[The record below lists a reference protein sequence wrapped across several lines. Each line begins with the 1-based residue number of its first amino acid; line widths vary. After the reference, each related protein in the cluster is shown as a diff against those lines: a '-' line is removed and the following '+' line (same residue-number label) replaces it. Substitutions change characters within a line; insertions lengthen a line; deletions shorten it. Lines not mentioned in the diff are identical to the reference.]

1 MAASPSAGD
10 NRRALIVL
18 PNLNPGGAERLNLDL
33 VEPLRNH
40 GIDADIFCLID
51 TGILGEEAEERQF
64 RLFRGGPD
72 VPGIPGRVRGYVLGT
87 ARLARIGKRYD
98 VLVAGMEAIT
108 PFAVLAAAAVSRR
121 PAVSQL
127 HCMPRALYEQL
138 GAKGRV
144 FSVLTR
150 LFYRRF
156 KWNTAVTDA
165 AGEELASLGVPR
177 TTIRTVPNGID
188 FARIEQLAAEDLP
201 GPDDDLPL
209 VVAAGRLA
217 PEKGYEVLIEAH
229 GLARDRVPHRLMIFG
244 QGPERERLEALIREL
259 GVEDTASLAGYVPN
273 HYPWIRRASLLCLS
287 SYHEGMPLVLIEAL
301 SLGTP
306 VVATRCS
313 EGVAE
318 LLREGELGALVEPGS
333 PHALAEGIAAHLER
347 PEEMR
352 ARAVRAGDSAR
363 ETWSIETC
371 AARHAE
377 IIESA
382 VRR

>member
-1 MAASPSAGD
+1 MD
-10 NRRALIVL
+10 NRRVLIVL

-33 VEPLRNH
+33 VEPLRSH
-40 GIDADIFCLID
+40 GIDADLFCLVD
-51 TGILGEEAEERQF
+51 TGILRAEAEERQF

-72 VPGIPGRVRGYVLGT
+72 VPGIPGMLRGYLVGT
-87 ARLARIGKRYD
+87 VRLARVGRRYD
-98 VLVAGMEAIT
+98 VLVAGLEAIT
-108 PFAVLAAAAVSRR
+108 PFAVLAAAAVCRR

-138 GAKGRV
+138 GAKGRA

-177 TTIRTVPNGID
+177 STIRTVPNGID
-188 FARIEQLAAEDLP
+188 FARIEELAAEDLP
-201 GPDDDLPL
+201 GPGDDLPL

-229 GLARDRVPHRLMIFG
+229 RLARNRVSHRLMIFG

-259 GVEDTASLAGYVPN
+259 GLEDTALLAGYVPN

-313 EGVAE
+313 EGVAG

-333 PHALAEGIAAHLER
+333 PPALAEAIVSHLQR
-347 PEEMR
+347 PEEMAER
-352 ARAVRAGDSAR
+352 AARAGASAR
-363 ETWSIETC
+363 EAWSIETC

-377 IIESA
+377 VIESA
-382 VRR
+382 MQR

>member
-1 MAASPSAGD
+1 MD
-10 NRRALIVL
+10 NRRVLIVL

-33 VEPLRNH
+33 VQPLRSQ
-40 GIDADIFCLID
+40 GIDADLFSLID
-51 TGILGEEAEERQF
+51 TGILRAEAEARQF

-72 VPGIPGRVRGYVLGT
+72 LPGIPGRLLGHLVGT
-87 ARLARIGKRYD
+87 VRLARIGRRYD
-98 VLVAGMEAIT
+98 VLVAGLEMIT
-108 PFAVLAAAAVSRR
+108 PFAVLAAAAVCRR

-127 HCMPRALYEQL
+127 HSMPRALYEQL
-138 GAKGRV
+138 GAKGRT
-144 FSVLTR
+144 FAILTR

-156 KWNTAVTDA
+156 NWNTAVTDA

-177 TTIRTVPNGID
+177 ATIRTVPNGID
-188 FARIEQLAAEDLP
+188 FVRIEELAAEDLP
-201 GPDDDLPL
+201 GLGDDLPL

-217 PEKGYEVLIEAH
+217 PEKAYEVLIDAH
-229 GLARDRVPHRLMIFG
+229 RLARERVPHRLKIFG

-259 GVEDTASLAGYVPN
+259 GLEDSAVLAGYIPN
-273 HYPWIRRASLLCLS
+273 HYPWIRSASLLCLS

-313 EGVAE
+313 EGVAS
-318 LLREGELGALVEPGS
+318 LLQEGELGALVEPGS
-333 PHALAEGIAAHLER
+333 PAALAEAIVSHLQR
-347 PEEMR
+347 PEEMA
-352 ARAVRAGDSAR
+352 ARAARAGESAR
-363 ETWSIETC
+363 EAWSIETC

-382 VRR
+382 MRR